1 MKNLRDE
8 QYIFELSQ
16 LPGPIALKKPNTF
29 QMKNGNL
36 HIQLQKKKTG
46 DWKDFIDP
54 SLLAAKSS
62 SFDAK
67 SNLSDISDGFFDDV
81 DDDELRSEMDKLIF
95 EALQS

>member
-1 MKNLRDE
+1 
-8 QYIFELSQ
+8 
-16 LPGPIALKKPNTF
+16 
-29 QMKNGNL
+29 MKNGNL

-46 DWKDFIDP
+46 NWKDFIDP
-54 SLLAAKSS
+54 SLLVAKSS